1 MSESK
6 CGLQRDREGNCYNED
21 CMCDPCECTV
31 ENPCECC
38 NLPIHDLEGCPDVHK
53 LYVKE

>member
-1 MSESK
+1 MRHTRLGVDMSESK
-6 CGLQRDREGNCYNED
+6 CGLQRDQEGNCYNED

-38 NLPIHDLEGCPDVHK
+38 
-53 LYVKE
+53 KE

>member
-1 MSESK
+1 MSESN
-6 CGLQRDREGNCYNED
+6 CGLQRDREGNCYTEA